1 MHPSL
6 RSLAGFLTGALVL
19 TSGPAF
25 ANVVFVDPTFNL
37 ANYAASS
44 EFVSPGVTFTYDQCP
59 SCGASG
65 GPALQFLADW
75 SLDASGT
82 GAVGLANT
90 TFSYDPA
97 TQGAILSINASINK
111 NLYDGYPFPT
121 VAGNTFRPLIEQ
133 DGNFY
138 IAGIPGPGVTTPGS
152 TGYNTI
158 SGAGLVASDF
168 LEYDFT
174 TASFVA
180 AIPNFAGDPM
190 LLGLAQ
196 IFGSGT
202 TGVSYTS
209 EADYDPLRLT
219 IVNAVP
225 EPASIFLLGAGI
237 AGLVGLR
244 RRTRA

>member
-1 MHPSL
+1 MRASL
-6 RSLAGFLTGALVL
+6 RSLAGPLTGALVL
-19 TSGPAF
+19 MSAPAF
-25 ANVVFVDPTFNL
+25 ANVTFTDGTFNL
-37 ANYAASS
+37 ANYTSS
-44 EFVSPGVTFTYDQCP
+44 PVFTSPGTTLTFDQCA
-59 SCGASG
+59 SCGDPLG
-65 GPALQFLADW
+65 LQFIATF
-75 SLDASGT
+75 SPGAGET
-82 GAVGLANT
+82 AAVGLANT